1 MIFVIAPG
9 TNEMVPVRDLF
20 RMRLPLRYGWEGWV
34 WKDKSTGRLRRF
46 RTYRGLKAFLNQPV
60 R

>member
-9 TNEMVPVRDLF
+9 TNELVPVRDLI
-20 RMRLPLRYGWEGWV
+20 RMKLPLRYGWEGWV
-34 WKDKSTGRLRRF
+34 WKDKTNGRLRRF
-46 RTYRGLKAFLNQPV
+46 RTYRRLRAFLEQPA

>member
-9 TNEMVPVRDLF
+9 TKELVPLGDLF
-20 RMRLPLRYGWEGWV
+20 RMKLPLRYGWDGWIH
-34 WKDKSTGRLRRF
+34 KDKTSGRLRRF
-46 RTYRGLKAFLNQPV
+46 PSYRRLRAFLDQPA